1 MEVTLGEEAEG
12 FKNSN
17 IFSCKMKI
25 RGSGELIKKINV
37 RAPVMRKAKEEEVIS
52 DDHVGE
58 ITLTKEE
65 NK

>member
-1 MEVTLGEEAEG
+1 
-12 FKNSN
+12 
-17 IFSCKMKI
+17 MKI
-25 RGSGELIKKINV
+25 RGSGILIKKINV
-37 RAPVMRKAKEEEVIS
+37 RDILMSIAKEEEVIS

>member
-1 MEVTLGEEAEG
+1 
-12 FKNSN
+12 
-17 IFSCKMKI
+17 MKI
-25 RGSGELIKKINV
+25 RGSGILIKKINV